1 MPGIATALEE
11 WAHEQDVLA
20 LEGATSISGGMAKT
34 REPAAMMARGS
45 RVTGSGAAAL
55 FHSSPPAWDTG
66 GVIELTHGSQV
77 IFACIEQHAAKNF
90 L

>member
-1 MPGIATALEE
+1 MPGIATALDE

-20 LEGATSISGGMAKT
+20 LEGATSISGGMT
-34 REPAAMMARGS
+34 RTHKPAAMMARGS

-55 FHSSPPAWDTG
+55 FPSSPPPSDTR

-77 IFACIEQHAAKNF
+77 IFAGIEQHAAENF